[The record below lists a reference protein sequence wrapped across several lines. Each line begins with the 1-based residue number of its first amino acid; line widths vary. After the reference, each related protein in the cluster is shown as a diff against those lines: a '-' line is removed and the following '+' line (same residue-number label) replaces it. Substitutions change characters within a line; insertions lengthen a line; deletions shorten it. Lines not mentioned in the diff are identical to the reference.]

1 MKLSAPARRNRVP
14 GGGRRLRPIG
24 PATDDLADDTLLAGF
39 AGGDD
44 ALALAFVRRFQR
56 RVYGVAFAV
65 TGTPAVAEEVAQE
78 AFERAWRRAD
88 TFDVRRGPVGT
99 WLATITRN
107 IAIDVGRVS
116 RPTSMDPD
124 DFRAGLM
131 APIGDGPE
139 QRTLLGESTDELWA
153 AIRTL
158 PPEQARAIVL
168 AGIGGL
174 SASEVATAEQIPL
187 GTAKTRIR
195 TALQRLRAVLDPGS
209 TQ

>member
-1 MKLSAPARRNRVP
+1 MKLLAPAKRNRTP
-14 GGGRRLRPIG
+14 GGGQSLRRIG

-56 RVYGVAFAV
+56 RVYGVALAI
-65 TGTPAVAEEVAQE
+65 TGTHSVAEEVAQE
-78 AFERAWRRAD
+78 AFERAWQRAD

-107 IAIDVGRVS
+107 IAIDVGRVR
-116 RPTSMDPD
+116 RPMSVDPAD
-124 DFRAGLM
+124 LRAGLM

-139 QRTLLGESTDELWA
+139 HRTLLGESSEELWA

-158 PPEQARAIVL
+158 PSEQARAIVL

-195 TALQRLRAVLDPGS
+195 TAMQRLRAALDPGS
-209 TQ
+209 TP